1 MIRIYG
7 PYNTGTNLITNLL
20 KYILSKR
27 TTVENNKK
35 HTLNKTLIEEF
46 LNKNKYNRI
55 AIMYRPINSWLR
67 SLEKESYEL
76 NYKNIYSK
84 KLKFIHCGR
93 KYPENKDYYDDI
105 FDLYNSYYR
114 LYFELKEKYG
124 DRVVLLNYEKLISP
138 EFNKN
143 NEYLKEKFPKGQ
155 FDEKQIS
162 NIFNRPAKTHGK
174 PVKSVSKSYEK
185 FQKDIN
191 SWTPEEKEYIFER
204 VNIDIDFFD
213 NN

>member
-7 PYNTGTNLITNLL
+7 PYNTGTNLTSNLL
-20 KYILSKR
+20 NFILEKR
-27 TTVENNKK
+27 TKVEYIEK
-35 HTLNKTLIEEF
+35 HTLNKSLIEKF
-46 LNKNKYNRI
+46 LNQNTYNRI
-55 AIMYRPINSWLR
+55 VINYRPILSWLR
-67 SLEKESYEL
+67 SLEKESYQL

-84 KLKFIHCGR
+84 KLKFVHVYR

-105 FDLYNSYYR
+105 FDLYNSYYK

-155 FDEKQIS
+155 FDEKHIS

-174 PVKSVSKSYEK
+174 SVESVSKSYEK

-191 SWTPEEKEYIFER
+191 SWTTDEKEYIFKR

-213 NN
+213 KN